1 MTDGAAARL
10 WRAAYLLLVLA
21 VLFWS
26 ANFVVGRAFAAI
38 IPPVAL
44 AFWRW
49 VGASLLV
56 LPLALPHLGRDLPL
70 LLRYWPRMLL
80 LAAIGVS
87 TFNTCA
93 YIGLQTTT
101 AIHGVLL
108 QSAMPVVILV
118 FTFLFFRE
126 KPRLAQILGV
136 VLSLAGVLAIITEGR
151 PQMALDL
158 ALNTGDVWILAAILA
173 YAAYS
178 SLLRLRPPVH
188 PLSFLAASFVLGT
201 LILVPFYLLELAS
214 GRVLTL
220 DAPTAAVIAY
230 VAIGPSFLSYL
241 FYNRGI
247 ELLGANRAGQ
257 FMYLV
262 PAFGSLFAVIF
273 LGETLR
279 LYHLAGIALIAAGIA
294 LASRGSLT
302 RRASPAPS

>member
-1 MTDGAAARL
+1 MMHAVAGRL
-10 WRAAYLLLVLA
+10 WRAAYLLLFLA

-26 ANFVVGRAFAAI
+26 ANFVVGRAYSTV

-56 LPLALPHLGRDLPL
+56 LPFAWPHLARDLPL
-70 LLRYWPRMLL
+70 LLRCWPRMLL
-80 LAAIGVS
+80 FAAVGVS

-118 FTFLFFRE
+118 FTFLFFHER
-126 KPRLAQILGV
+126 PRAAQLFGV
-136 VLSLAGVLAIITEGR
+136 LLSLAGVLAIITEGR
-151 PQMALDL
+151 PASLLDL
-158 ALNTGDVWILAAILA
+158 ALNPGDIWILAATIA

-178 SLLRLRPPVH
+178 ALLRLRPPVH
-188 PLSFLAASFVLGT
+188 PLSFLAGSFVLGT
-201 LILVPFYLLELAS
+201 LLLVPFYLLERAS

-220 DAPTAAVIAY
+220 DQPTMIVIAY
-230 VAIGPSFLSYL
+230 VAIGPSLLSYL

-262 PAFGSLFAVIF
+262 PALGSLFAVLF
-273 LGETLR
+273 LGEAVR
-279 LYHLAGIALIAAGIA
+279 IYHFAGLACIVAGIS
-294 LASRGSLT
+294 LASRRALT
-302 RRASPAPS
+302 PRESPAPS